1 MKFEKKIIVSLV
13 IFSMAH
19 VKTLKKTRKRKN
31 GRANI
36 YFFKTSLSVYSVEF
50 LGDIDKIKK

>member
-1 MKFEKKIIVSLV
+1 MKFEIFFIVSLV
-13 IFSMAH
+13 IFSTAH
-19 VKTLKKTRKRKN
+19 LKTLKKTRKRKN

-36 YFFKTSLSVYSVEF
+36 IFFKTSLSDYSVEF